1 MFGPHAGPIDF
12 RQAVCAL
19 EAERYVDT
27 HCAGLILDFQ
37 GVRTLVF
44 GDHVLILGRAGA
56 AFDTYTDELVRYF
69 TAVREYRGES
79 LIELLAE
86 DEHRIR
92 RHEAEVGEDL
102 EMRYGIDRDRG
113 AYVQTYVYMVQSKIH
128 ILLFIFVAEII
139 VVVAFVGVS
148 EIVVRVVIV
157 ADEILVLGVVYL
169 RSEVYGELQDIGNG
183 LLVQVD
189 VASA

>member
-1 MFGPHAGPIDF
+1 
-12 RQAVCAL
+12 
-19 EAERYVDT
+19 
-27 HCAGLILDFQ
+27 
-37 GVRTLVF
+37 
-44 GDHVLILGRAGA
+44 
-56 AFDTYTDELVRYF
+56 
-69 TAVREYRGES
+69 
-79 LIELLAE
+79 
-86 DEHRIR
+86 
-92 RHEAEVGEDL
+92 
-102 EMRYGIDRDRG
+102 
-113 AYVQTYVYMVQSKIH
+113 MVQSKIH